1 MRTLLVLVV
10 ALATAGPVTAQQ
22 EVLLRMKPPQG
33 QVTHYL
39 MGVETYMKGGPMAQM
54 VTDSNAPFMRMTAW
68 MTNTVTAAAGD
79 EFTLN
84 QVMDSVRIASPAMPQ
99 MEQMMGQ
106 MTDMMKGTATVS
118 RMTSRG
124 RMMAVQVILPPAFKS
139 MMGAQGGAM
148 DMGGGANSNNI
159 SSFVLLPERPVRVG
173 ASWRDSMT
181 VSMDSAGAAG
191 ATASFAATFTLKRM
205 EGRVAV
211 IGVDGTFRLA
221 GGPMPGGASF
231 ALTGETK
238 LDVDA
243 GRATAMTVEMNG
255 SAPTPMGEM
264 PMKLKTTMTQQ

>member
-1 MRTLLVLVV
+1 MRTLPVIVV
-10 ALATAGPVTAQQ
+10 ALATASPVAAQ

-79 EFTLN
+79 EFTLK
-84 QVMDSVRIASPAMPQ
+84 QVMDSVRMASPAMPQ

-106 MTDMMKGTATVS
+106 VTEMMKGTETVS

-124 RMMAVQVILPPAFKS
+124 RMTGLQVILPPALKS

-148 DMGGGANSNNI
+148 DLGGGTNNNNM

-173 ASWRDSMT
+173 SSWRDSMT
-181 VSMDSAGAAG
+181 VSLDSAGAAG
-191 ATASFAATFTLKRM
+191 ASATFAATFTLKRM

-211 IGVDGTFRLA
+211 IGVDGTFRTA
-221 GGPMPGGASF
+221 GGAMPGGASF
-231 ALTGETK
+231 TLTGEAK
-238 LDVDA
+238 FDVDA
-243 GRATAMTVEMNG
+243 GRATAMTVELNG
-255 SAPTPMGEM
+255 TAPTPMGEL
-264 PMKLKTTMTQQ
+264 PMKVKTTMTQQ

>member
-1 MRTLLVLVV
+1 MRTLPVIVV
-10 ALATAGPVTAQQ
+10 ALATAGPVTAQ

-39 MGVETYMKGGPMAQM
+39 LGVETYVKGGPMAQM
-54 VTDSNAPFMRMTAW
+54 VTDTTAPFMRMTSW

-84 QVMDSVRIASPAMPQ
+84 QVMDSVRMASPAMPQ

-106 MTDMMKGTATVS
+106 VTDMMKGTQTVW

-124 RMMAVQVILPPAFKS
+124 RMTAVQVILPPALKA
-139 MMGAQGGAM
+139 MMGAQGGGM
-148 DMGGGANSNNI
+148 DMGGGASSNNM

-173 ASWRDSMT
+173 SSWRDSMT

-191 ATASFAATFTLKRM
+191 ATATFAATFTLKRM

-211 IGVDGTFRLA
+211 IGVDGTFRMA

-243 GRATAMTVEMNG
+243 GRATAMTAEMNG

-264 PMKLKTTMTQQ
+264 PMKVKTTMSQR

>member
-1 MRTLLVLVV
+1 MRSLIVV
-10 ALATAGPVTAQQ
+10 GLAVAAPLSAQ

-33 QVTHYL
+33 QVTRYL

-54 VTDSNAPFMRMTAW
+54 MTDTTAPFMRMTAW
-68 MTNTVTAAAGD
+68 MTNTVTVAAGD

-106 MTDMMKGTATVS
+106 ATDMMKGTATVS

-124 RMMAVQVILPPAFKS
+124 RMTAVQVILPPALKS
-139 MMGAQGGAM
+139 MMAGQAGAM
-148 DMGGGANSNNI
+148 DLGGGANSNNM

-181 VSMDSAGAAG
+181 VSLDSAGAAG
-191 ATASFAATFTLKRM
+191 ATATFAATFTLKRM

-221 GGPMPGGASF
+221 GGPLPGGASF
-231 ALTGETK
+231 TLTGETK

-243 GRATAMTVEMNG
+243 GRATAMAVEMNG

-264 PMKLKTTMTQQ
+264 PMKVKTTMTQQ